1 MSQEN
6 DESGNRGAIALLRA
20 IRSGE
25 VSGRTI
31 GPEERRRIV
40 AHLASEGVS
49 IAELAEILGVAERTI
64 ARDRAQLRKEAALL
78 VGPEQVSETMGWIV
92 DETRQSI
99 RRLRAI
105 SRESGAPARDRVEA
119 AFRAADIV
127 IRGGELLRRIGM
139 LPSAADQIQIEH
151 SLAGLDPRQVEAEM
165 KRLEI
170 IDAES
175 RTLPDAEAMDGG

>member
-1 MSQEN
+1 MSREN
-6 DESGNRGAIALLRA
+6 EGTSGRGAIALLRA

-25 VSGRTI
+25 ISGRTI
-31 GPEERRRIV
+31 AAEERRRIV
-40 AHLASEGVS
+40 AHLAGEGVS
-49 IAELAEILGVAERTI
+49 VAEIAEILSVAERTI

-151 SLAGLDPRQVEAEM
+151 SLTGLDPKQIEAEM

-170 IDAES
+170 IDAEA
-175 RTLPDAEAMDGG
+175 RALPDGDESDGG